1 MVESCYDEEKV
12 IDAKTTRFRPKF
24 VNLTNFKG
32 MTSRDDSMLKTI
44 DMYYNI
50 QLENTKEER
59 ESEMKEKAL
68 HQK

>member
-1 MVESCYDEEKV
+1 MVESCYDNEKV
-12 IDAKTTRFRPKF
+12 IDAKTTRFKPKY

-50 QLENTKEER
+50 
-59 ESEMKEKAL
+59 
-68 HQK
+68 